1 MMQGVIFDFDGVLL
15 DTSNQLYQ
23 GYKKIFKHFNID
35 YEKERFNE
43 NYGLK
48 TKEHFKKI
56 LSENNIGTSDEELDK
71 LVVERDIFYK
81 QICNEDLK
89 LLPGAQKLLDELKNK
104 NIKLGLASS
113 TSRGNLNFFLPKL
126 GLHTY
131 FDHVLAGDEVTRGK
145 PHPDIYLTICDRLNI
160 EPSYCVGIEDTDK
173 GINALKNANMKAVA
187 VTLTNRKQYDLS
199 KTDLIIRSLEELNW
213 SKITALF

>member
-1 MMQGVIFDFDGVLL
+1 MIQGVIFDFDGVLL

-35 YEKERFNE
+35 YKKERFNE

-56 LSENNIGTSDEELDK
+56 LSKNNIGTSDEELNK
-71 LVVERDIFYK
+71 LVEERDIFYK

-89 LLPGAQKLLDELKNK
+89 LLPGAEKLLDELKNK

-113 TSRGNLNFFLPKL
+113 TSRGNLNFFLPNL
-126 GLHTY
+126 GLQTY
-131 FDHVLAGDEVTRGK
+131 FDHVLGGDEVARGK
-145 PHPDIYLTICDRLNI
+145 PHPKIYLTICNRLNI

-187 VTLTNRKQYDLS
+187 VTLTNRKQYDFS
-199 KTDLIIRSLEELNW
+199 KADLIVRSLEELNW
-213 SKITALF
+213 SKIMALF

>member
-1 MMQGVIFDFDGVLL
+1 MIQGVIFDFDGVLL

-23 GYKKIFKHFNID
+23 GYKKVFKHFNID
-35 YEKERFNE
+35 YEKEQFNE
-43 NYGLK
+43 NYELK

-56 LSENNIGTSDEELDK
+56 LSENNIRTSDEELNK
-71 LVVERDIFYK
+71 SVEERDIFYK

-89 LLPGAQKLLDELKNK
+89 SLPGAQKLLDELKDK
-104 NIKLGLASS
+104 NTKLGLASS

-126 GLHTY
+126 RLQTY
-131 FDHVLAGDEVTRGK
+131 FDHIIGGDEVTRGK

-199 KTDLIIRSLEELNW
+199 KADLIIRSLEELNW
-213 SKITALF
+213 SKIKSLF

>member
-126 GLHTY
+126 GLQTY
-131 FDHVLAGDEVTRGK
+131 FDHIIGGDEVTRGK